1 MEKLTK
7 PNSKDGFTTPPTPF
21 NSEEMVTLAIA
32 AILFEVDPCLINFG
46 ENTGEYIV
54 EADCFASKLKRCQS
68 MNQMKTI
75 IDKTLNRYFSKNWG
89 TYNRNT
95 KNSVLL
101 LQWLDKYGSLKI
113 TNHAHYTY

>member
-1 MEKLTK
+1 MGKFNTSLPTASILI
-7 PNSKDGFTTPPTPF
+7 PSAAAPTT
-21 NSEEMVTLAIA
+21 EHITLAIA

-54 EADCFASKLKRCQS
+54 EAECIASKLKRCQS

-95 KNSVLL
+95 KNSFLFASMVR
-101 LQWLDKYGSLKI
+101 QIWELK
-113 TNHAHYTY
+113 NN